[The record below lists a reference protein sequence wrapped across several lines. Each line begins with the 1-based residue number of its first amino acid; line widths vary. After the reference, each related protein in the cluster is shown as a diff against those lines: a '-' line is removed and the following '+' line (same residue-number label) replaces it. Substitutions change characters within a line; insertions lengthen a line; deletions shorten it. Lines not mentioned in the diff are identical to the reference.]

1 MADLNLQASSPAGF
15 PPVSF
20 AQSML
25 ADIIETLKFESS
37 GMNAELRGRV
47 RLFMRRISNRKW
59 LGCLGVAIA
68 AMLVAAACSSTPAP
82 ARKAGVPTAT
92 AGAAQPQAAPP
103 TAVPQGPAA
112 IVNGQEISLA
122 DYMREVEKRKAG
134 LVQRGV
140 NLNTPEGQA
149 QLEQEK
155 QLLLDNMIDDMLVMQ
170 DAAKQGVAVSDAE
183 LDAELQKNVS
193 ALGGQAKFEEQLRL
207 AGQTLDEA
215 RNTLR
220 LQLLYLKMRDR
231 VVGNLQTVE
240 QVHAR
245 HILVDSAATAQA
257 LLAQIQAGADFAQIA
272 QQSSQDTFTKSK
284 GGDLDWFARGTL
296 PAKEVE
302 DVAFTL
308 QPGEISN
315 VVQSAFGYHLVQVL
329 ERDPARKLEG
339 DLFVQVQK
347 QAMENWLNG
356 LRAQAKVQR
365 LAGQ

>member
-1 MADLNLQASSPAGF
+1 M
-15 PPVSF
+15 
-20 AQSML
+20 
-25 ADIIETLKFESS
+25 
-37 GMNAELRGRV
+37 
-47 RLFMRRISNRKW
+47 
-59 LGCLGVAIA
+59 
-68 AMLVAAACSSTPAP
+68 
-82 ARKAGVPTAT
+82 PTAT
-92 AGAAQPQAAPP
+92 AVAAQPQAAPP

-122 DYMREVEKRKAG
+122 DYMREVEKSRASMI
-134 LVQRGV
+134 QRGV

-155 QLLLDNMIDDMLVMQ
+155 QLLLDNMIDDVLVMQ
-170 DAAKQGVAVSDAE
+170 DATKEGVAVSDAE
-183 LDAELQKNVS
+183 LDAELQKSVS
-193 ALGGQAKFEEQLRL
+193 ALGGQAKFEEQLKL

-215 RNTLR
+215 RSTLR
-220 LQLLYLKMRDR
+220 LQMLYQKMLAK
-231 VVGNLQTVE
+231 VVGNLQTAE

-245 HILVDSAATAQA
+245 HILVDSAATAEA
-257 LLAQIQAGADFAQIA
+257 LLAQIRAGADFAQIA
-272 QQSSQDTFTKSK
+272 QQSSQDTLTKAN
-284 GGDLDWFARGTL
+284 GGDLGWFARGTL

-315 VVQSAFGYHLVQVL
+315 VVQSAFGYHIVQVL

-339 DLFVQVQK
+339 DLLVKVQK

-356 LRAQAKVQR
+356 LRSQAKVQR